1 MLYNYHYK
9 LIDTIITQL
18 VYQLTFGDSFPWK
31 NFIYAIII
39 RICQMKNTY
48 CTSHT
53 EILYNHYV
61 IGTQANYHWKLNII
75 RHLNLQEL
83 SYSLHLFLYASYC
96 ILFIA
101 PLYKFNLTW
110 NLAYLFVQ
118 SSLKITSHCH
128 YWHFYL

>member
-61 IGTQANYHWKLNII
+61 IGTQANYH
-75 RHLNLQEL
+75 
-83 SYSLHLFLYASYC
+83 
-96 ILFIA
+96 
-101 PLYKFNLTW
+101 
-110 NLAYLFVQ
+110 
-118 SSLKITSHCH
+118 
-128 YWHFYL
+128 